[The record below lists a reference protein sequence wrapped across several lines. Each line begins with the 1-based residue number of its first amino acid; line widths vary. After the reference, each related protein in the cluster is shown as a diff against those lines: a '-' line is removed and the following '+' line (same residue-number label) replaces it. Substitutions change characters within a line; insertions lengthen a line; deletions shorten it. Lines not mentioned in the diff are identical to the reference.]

1 MGQEEQEIQD
11 PRKSKRK
18 LLIAFI
24 GLSIFA
30 LLLVFVAVELFL
42 NTAFLLLVFGVNWP
56 WPPELFPAFTLTQ
69 FHDIGILLASVGLVL
84 LYLPITLTLV
94 IVERSETR
102 PTRIRSRLVYIFSHS
117 DFFKI
122 IGFLGLFLAS
132 GGIWFCMHQAFL
144 FQGEWL
150 KGTLPFNSYIFLSL
164 EISPMILHFFGN
176 VLVLFGLATIAIIS
190 SLKVITGI
198 LIQMGRLT
206 Q

>member
-1 MGQEEQEIQD
+1 MGQEEQKIQG

-18 LLIAFI
+18 LL
-24 GLSIFA
+24 FA
-30 LLLVFVAVELFL
+30 LLGLSFFAFLLVFIAVELFL
-42 NTAFLLLVFGVNWP
+42 NTAFLMLVFHVNWP

-94 IVERSETR
+94 IVERAETR
-102 PTRIRSRLVYIFSHS
+102 PTRIRSKIVYLFSHS

-122 IGFLGLFLAS
+122 VGFLGLFLAA

-150 KGTLPFNSYIFLSL
+150 KGTLPFNKYIFLSL
-164 EISPMILHFFGN
+164 EISPMLLHFLGN
-176 VLVLFGLATIAIIS
+176 ILVFVGLGTIILIS
-190 SLKVITGI
+190 SVKVLLGI
-198 LIQMGRLT
+198 LTQMGRLT
-206 Q
+206 

>member
-11 PRKSKRK
+11 PLKSKRK
-18 LLIAFI
+18 VLIAFI

-30 LLLVFVAVELFL
+30 FLLVFIAVEFFL
-42 NTAFLLLVFGVNWP
+42 DTAFFSLAFGVYWP
-56 WPPELFPAFTLTQ
+56 WTPELFPAFTLTQ
-69 FHDIGILLASVGLVL
+69 FHDIGILIASVGLVL
-84 LYLPITLTLV
+84 LYLPMTLTLV

-102 PTRIRSRLVYIFSHS
+102 PTRIRSRLVHLFSHS

-122 IGFLGLFLAS
+122 IGFLGLFLAA

-150 KGTLPFNSYIFLSL
+150 KGTLPFNNYIFLSL

-176 VLVLFGLATIAIIS
+176 ILVLVGLGTIAFIS
-190 SLKVITGI
+190 SVQVILGI
-198 LIQMGRLT
+198 LTQMGRLT
-206 Q
+206 

>member
-1 MGQEEQEIQD
+1 MAQEEQEIQD
-11 PRKSKRK
+11 PLKSKRK
-18 LLIAFI
+18 PLIAFL

-30 LLLVFVAVELFL
+30 FLLVFIAVELFL
-42 NTAFLLLVFGVNWP
+42 NTAFLLLVFGVLWP

-69 FHDIGILLASVGLVL
+69 FHDIGILMASVGLVL

-102 PTRIRSRLVYIFSHS
+102 STRIRSRLVHIFSHS

-122 IGFLGLFLAS
+122 VGFLGLILAA

-150 KGTLPFNSYIFLSL
+150 KGTLPFNNYIFLSL
-164 EISPMILHFFGN
+164 EISPMMLHFFGN
-176 VLVLFGLATIAIIS
+176 ILVLFGLVTIAIIS
-190 SLKVITGI
+190 SVKVILGLLT
-198 LIQMGRLT
+198 QKGRLT
-206 Q
+206 

>member
-1 MGQEEQEIQD
+1 MGQEEQAIQD
-11 PRKSKRK
+11 PLKSKRK

-30 LLLVFVAVELFL
+30 FLLVFIGVEFFL
-42 NTAFLLLVFGVNWP
+42 ETAFFLLVFGVYWP

-84 LYLPITLTLV
+84 LYLPTTLTLV
-94 IVERSETR
+94 IVERPETR
-102 PTRIRSRLVYIFSHS
+102 PTRIRSKIVYLFSHS

-122 IGFLGLFLAS
+122 VGFLGLFLAA

-150 KGTLPFNSYIFLSL
+150 KGTLPFNNYIFLSL
-164 EISPMILHFFGN
+164 EISPMILHLFGN
-176 VLVLFGLATIAIIS
+176 ILVLAGLGTIVIIS
-190 SLKVITGI
+190 SVKVILG
-198 LIQMGRLT
+198 LLT
-206 Q
+206 QMRRLR

>member
-11 PRKSKRK
+11 PRKPKRK

-30 LLLVFVAVELFL
+30 LLLVFIAVELFL
-42 NTAFLLLVFGVNWP
+42 NTAFVLLAFGVNWP

-94 IVERSETR
+94 IIERSETR
-102 PTRIRSRLVYIFSHS
+102 PTRIRSRLVYLFSHS

-122 IGFLGLFLAS
+122 IGFLGLFLAA

-150 KGTLPFNSYIFLSL
+150 KGTLPFNNYIFLSL
-164 EISPMILHFFGN
+164 EISPMVLHLFGN
-176 VLVLFGLATIAIIS
+176 ILVLIGLGTIALIGS
-190 SLKVITGI
+190 VKVILGI
-198 LIQMGRLT
+198 LAQIGWLR
-206 Q
+206 